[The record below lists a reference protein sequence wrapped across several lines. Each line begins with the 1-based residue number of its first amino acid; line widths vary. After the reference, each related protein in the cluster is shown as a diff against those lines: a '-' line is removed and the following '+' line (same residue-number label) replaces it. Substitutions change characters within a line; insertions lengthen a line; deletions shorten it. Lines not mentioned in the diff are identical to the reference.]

1 MKNLKT
7 EKDHLV
13 FTHQSYI
20 DGSKSVVR
28 LFSVVMG

>member
-7 EKDHLV
+7 EIDHLV
-13 FTHQSYI
+13 FTHQTYI
-20 DGSKSVVR
+20 DGSKSVIG